1 MRLNPDHV
9 RTLARAIEQDEDGET
24 FLKVSMPMMDAARAN
39 LSLWEMGLLA
49 TCLAKAAMGKRL
61 RPEQRVLLALFAHRE
76 APE

>member
-1 MRLNPDHV
+1 MRLDPDHV
-9 RTLARAIEQDEDGET
+9 RVLSRAIEQDDAGEPV
-24 FLKVSMPMMDAARAN
+24 LKVSMAMMRAAHAH
-39 LSLWEMGLLA
+39 LSMWEMGLLS